1 MNPDDP
7 LFTAGDDLI
16 RIDLEPRNKSLAV
29 QRGEALQDV
38 LFAEGVEF
46 PCGGHGRC
54 KGCKV
59 KVLEGDWPAGPV
71 DQQKLSRAELEEGWR
86 LVCQKRA
93 ESQLKLELA
102 QWAAPMLADETTFEF
117 TPEEGFGVAVDVG
130 TTTLVAQLVDL
141 RTGQVRGVRAALNA
155 QARFGADVMSRID
168 FALSEEG
175 REKLQRVVRDE
186 IYRMV
191 RDLVAASGLEGP
203 AVKKIVLAGNT
214 IMHHLFCGIDLQPLA
229 QHPFHSNQCG
239 LKSFCALSLGWSLPG
254 NPGVHFLP
262 CLGGFVGS
270 DILAGV
276 LATRMHESDEL
287 NALIDLGT
295 NGEIVI
301 GNRSRLI
308 CASTAAGPAFEGA
321 RISMGM
327 RAATG
332 AIFEAKAHEGGIVCR
347 VIGNTPARGICGSGL
362 VDAVA
367 AGLGLGWIQPSG
379 RLVQRQALEAKKTS
393 EFPERAHPSES
404 TPVPAPRQKAPS
416 AQTSLIIS
424 GAVRLTQ
431 NDIRELQLAKGAM
444 AAGIRLLLKRWGAA
458 PEELS
463 RIYLAG
469 AFGNYINKAS
479 AQRIGMLNVPPDR
492 IHPAGNTALLGA
504 KLALFNSI
512 GQDLRFGRILSRI
525 EHVSLADLPEF
536 QEVFVEALGFK

>member
-1 MNPDDP
+1 MNPNHP
-7 LFTAGDDLI
+7 SSLASDDLI
-16 RIDLEPRNKSLAV
+16 RIDLLPRNKTLAV

-71 DQQKLSRAELEEGWR
+71 DQQKLSSAELAEGWR

-93 ESQLKLELA
+93 EHGLKLELA
-102 QWAAPMLADETTFEF
+102 QWAAPMLADESTFSF
-117 TPEEGFGVAVDVG
+117 TPEDGFGVAVDVG

-175 REKLQRVVRDE
+175 RAKLQRVVREE

-191 RDLVAASGLEGP
+191 RELVAAPGLEG
-203 AVKKIVLAGNT
+203 AEVKKIVLAGNT

-229 QHPFHSNQCG
+229 QHPFHSNECG

-276 LATRMHESDEL
+276 LATRMHESEEL

-332 AIFEAKAHEGGIVCR
+332 AIFEATAHDGGIVCR
-347 VIGNTPARGICGSGL
+347 VLGNAPARGICGSGL

-379 RLVQRQALEAKKTS
+379 RLVQQQALPAKLTS
-393 EFPERAHPSES
+393 GNDSPSES
-404 TPVPAPRQKAPS
+404 NPAFPVPRRKAPS
-416 AQTSLIIS
+416 AQSSLLIS

-431 NDIRELQLAKGAM
+431 NDIRELQLAKGAI
-444 AAGIRLLLKRWGAA
+444 AAGIRLLLKRWDAG

-479 AQRIGMLNVPPDR
+479 AQRIGMLNVPAER
-492 IHPAGNTALLGA
+492 IQPAGNTALLGA

-512 GQDLRFGRILSRI
+512 GHDLRFGRILSRI